1 MFLINYFRE
10 VYKFKDFLYYL
21 SFSYFKSQFSQTEL
35 GFLWGVINP
44 FATSFAF
51 TILGLIYNVSDDL
64 ITHFVFTLTGMLPW
78 VLFRE
83 GLLNTSECYLKNANL
98 IKQVKFPRIILLLAN
113 LTPKFVDF
121 LVGFMILIIILLVKN
136 AHFGISFLLI
146 PLLLLINM
154 FSSIGI
160 GLLLIKPITNFRD
173 LRFLLRHAI
182 PLVMFISPVVYS
194 STAINGNWLEIY
206 SYNPLVSVI
215 EGFRAIFNN
224 TAIPWILIFKGSIVS
239 SVIFILGLFVFV
251 KNENSLSDYL

>member
-1 MFLINYFRE
+1 MFLINYFKE
-10 VYKFKDFLYYL
+10 VYKFKDFLYFL
-21 SFSYFKSQFSQTEL
+21 SLSNFKSQFSQTEL

-51 TILGLIYNVSDDL
+51 TILGIIYNVSDDL

-78 VLFRE
+78 VLFKE

-98 IKQVKFPRIILLLAN
+98 IKKVKFPRIILLIAN
-113 LTPKFVDF
+113 LTPKLVDF
-121 LVGFMILIIILLVKN
+121 LVGFTVLIIISLLKN

-160 GLLLIKPITNFRD
+160 GLLFIKPVTNFRD

-194 STAINGNWLEIY
+194 SSAIHGNWLEVY
-206 SYNPLVSVI
+206 SYNPMVGVI
-215 EGFRAIFNN
+215 EGFRAIFNH
-224 TAIPWILIFKGSIVS
+224 TAIPWVFILKGSIVS
-239 SVIFILGLFVFV
+239 SVIFVSGLFVFV
-251 KNENSLSDYL
+251 KNENNLSDYL